1 MGSELVPNGSAG
13 WLVFGDRVVFYWPEA
28 VAGRGGLSG
37 GVFFWPAGPA
47 LLFEAGPAFFSRVLA
62 GGALPRLLP
71 RENITVLRNAGCAAK
86 LDLKIYV

>member
-1 MGSELVPNGSAG
+1 
-13 WLVFGDRVVFYWPEA
+13 
-28 VAGRGGLSG
+28 
-37 GVFFWPAGPA
+37 
-47 LLFEAGPAFFSRVLA
+47 LA